1 MCDLEAQRT
10 CCPVPKHIEHWP
22 LDKLIPYPRN
32 PRTRWDA
39 QFAQIAVSIAEV
51 GFNNPILVDTKAGII
66 VGHGRLLAARK
77 LQLTEVPVIVLDHL
91 RETQKRT
98 YILADNQLALNAGWD
113 DELLRVELAALQAED
128 FNVDLIGFD
137 EEELQQAS
145 STAISTLLKV
155 TVDWNVPAASRVR
168 AAEGKSLLP
177 AWLVEEFQS
186 RGVRFDAAGWP
197 ELRPINCISTGDRA

>member
-1 MCDLEAQRT
+1 
-10 CCPVPKHIEHWP
+10 
-22 LDKLIPYPRN
+22 
-32 PRTRWDA
+32 
-39 QFAQIAVSIAEV
+39 VSIAEV

-113 DELLRVELAALQAED
+113 EKLLRVALAALLAED
-128 FNVDLIGFD
+128 FNVDLIGFN
-137 EEELQQAS
+137 EELQQAS
-145 STAISTLLKV
+145 STAVSTLLKV
-155 TVDWNVPAASRVR
+155 TVDWNVPAANRVR
-168 AAEGKSLLP
+168 AEERKSPLP